1 MPLQSA
7 HVFASHIG
15 HTGKT
20 TLSFQM
26 SSMYAIKNRGLK
38 VLVIDFA
45 EEGDLTKRFM
55 GGVDEAGKKA
65 EEIFGGVFS
74 LLKEASDKSKGM
86 TNWIFGSSVDLA
98 THAVQVSQHNPH
110 IPDNLYLISSGAWPS
125 TDAEMKLDDR
135 RKVVQKIKEA
145 LDRSP
150 ETWKL
155 FCDTDGDRRP
165 KDFTKIAY
173 MLCPEAIVPLH
184 LNKGDLDRTETMLG
198 VLNAM
203 RQAGECNTQVLLIV
217 WNFVTSQNNTPL
229 TYKGMDFPFT
239 PTKVNLEILDAVN
252 QRMCNIR
259 ADPDLAGLF
268 VHGQG
273 TSDEDFIKNST
284 IILRHLA
291 DTVQKS
297 AEEAG
302 RPFLSMQQEL
312 GTKTALKIKS
322 GSVEY
327 SSGKD
332 VIEGAVAGLQTVMDR
347 FEAMTVTNSSGSGGY
362 A

>member
-1 MPLQSA
+1 MPLESA

-20 TLSFQM
+20 TLGFQM
-26 SSMYAIKNRGLK
+26 SCMYAMKFRGKK

-45 EEGDLTKRFM
+45 EEGDLTKRMM

-65 EEIFGGVFS
+65 EAVFGGVFS
-74 LLKEASDKSKGM
+74 LLKEATDKSSGM
-86 TNWIFGSSVDLA
+86 TNWLFGASVDLSR
-98 THAVQVSQHNPH
+98 HAVQVSQHNPH
-110 IPDNLYLISSGAWPS
+110 VPANLYLISSGAWPA
-125 TDAEMKLDDR
+125 TDAEMSLDQR
-135 RKVVQKIKEA
+135 RKIIQKIKDA
-145 LDRSP
+145 LNKSP
-150 ETWKL
+150 DTWKL

-173 MLCPEAIVPLH
+173 GLCPEAIVPLH

-198 VLNAM
+198 VLNQM
-203 RQAGECNTQVLLIV
+203 RQAGEVSTQVLLIV
-217 WNFVTSQNNTPL
+217 WNFVTPQNNSPM
-229 TYKGMDFPFT
+229 TYKSMQFPFT
-239 PTKVNLEILDAVN
+239 PTKVNLEILDSVN

-259 ADPDLAGLF
+259 DDPALAGLF

-273 TSDEDFIKNST
+273 TSNEDFIKTST

-302 RPFLSMQQEL
+302 RPFLSMKEEL
-312 GTKTALKIKS
+312 GGKTALRIKC
-322 GSVEY
+322 GSIEY

-332 VIEGAVAGLQTVMDR
+332 VIEGAVNGLQAVMDR
-347 FEAMTVTNSSGSGGY
+347 FEAMTV
-362 A
+362 

>member
-1 MPLQSA
+1 MPLESA

-26 SSMYAIKNRGLK
+26 SCMYATKFPGKK

-45 EEGDLTKRFM
+45 EEGDLTKRMM
-55 GGVDEAGKKA
+55 GGVDEASKKA
-65 EEIFGGVFS
+65 EAVFGGVFS
-74 LLKEASDKSKGM
+74 LLKEATDKSTGM
-86 TNWIFGSSVDLA
+86 TNWLFGASVDLSR
-98 THAVQVSQHNPH
+98 HAVQVNPH
-110 IPDNLYLISSGAWPS
+110 NKHIPENLYLISSGAWPA
-125 TDAEMKLDDR
+125 TDAEMNLDQR
-135 RKVVQKIKEA
+135 RKIIQKIKEA
-145 LDRSP
+145 LDNSP
-150 ETWKL
+150 DTWKL

-173 MLCPEAIVPLH
+173 GLCPEAIVPLH
-184 LNKGDLDRTETMLG
+184 CNKGDLDRTETMLG
-198 VLNAM
+198 VLNQM
-203 RQAGECNTQVLLIV
+203 RQKGEVSTQILLIV
-217 WNFVTSQNNTPL
+217 WNFVSSQNNTPL
-229 TYKGMDFPFT
+229 IYKGMEFPFT
-239 PTKVNLEILDAVN
+239 PTKVNLEILDSVN
-252 QRMCNIR
+252 QRMCKIR
-259 ADPDLAGLF
+259 EDPDLAGLF

-273 TSDEDFIKNST
+273 TSNEDFIKNST

-297 AEEAG
+297 AEESG
-302 RPFLSMQQEL
+302 RPFTSMKDEL
-312 GTKTALKIKS
+312 GTRTALKIQC

-332 VIEGAVAGLQTVMDR
+332 VIEGAVNGLQTVMDR
-347 FEAMTVTNSSGSGGY
+347 FEAMTVS